1 MLSIKEIKVKLYTAL
16 ALSKTRVVSACAPSF
31 NTTKEIPIMRIRIH
45 STNLVQSC
53 LPDMPVGYES
63 ACLSVDKE
71 QEAAHLTFPT
81 DNSVNAIRRPSV
93 RSFVC
98 NESYGLAV
106 TNHSPCLAG
115 PKLDYFGFG
124 YCLS

>member
-16 ALSKTRVVSACAPSF
+16 ARSKTRVVSACVPSF

-53 LPDMPVGYES
+53 FPDMPVGYES

-71 QEAAHLTFPT
+71 QEVQRKRPT
-81 DNSVNAIRRPSV
+81 SPFLPTTRLMP
-93 RSFVC
+93 
-98 NESYGLAV
+98 YGSLQ
-106 TNHSPCLAG
+106 
-115 PKLDYFGFG
+115 FGVL
-124 YCLS
+124 CEIKATV